1 MNEAKTPTMTTSNDI
16 SGDAQRPL
24 FADLDALLED
34 DLSPTGA
41 LASAEP
47 EAGPRLTLVHGDDE
61 DCEPAAESPAD
72 AQVESVEQEMLDDD
86 TTFAGEMPES
96 DEGEHCSIDDEDEH
110 GNIDDE
116 DEEEYEPAG
125 MMGVEDD
132 LEAEEASQEEDL
144 SAYALNES
152 FVAEAE
158 SPATE
163 LSVMPESSEP
173 HGHEESAGLLELVSS
188 HCDGHSAGIDISIAS
203 EPPRSAAWTAAPDSA
218 VAAGAVCA
226 AAKVNTAPGRIGEG
240 KLIPSRLTW
249 KPRELFGGAAARRAD
264 PFKWEVMLTTACV
277 TAACGMVGIW
287 LLRSV
292 LA

>member
-1 MNEAKTPTMTTSNDI
+1 MNEAKPPTVTTKNNL

-24 FADLDALLED
+24 FADLDALLEE
-34 DLSPTGA
+34 DLSTAGA
-41 LASAEP
+41 SSSSESDAS
-47 EAGPRLTLVHGDDE
+47 PRLTLVHGDDDDE
-61 DCEPAAESPAD
+61 CDATAESP
-72 AQVESVEQEMLDDD
+72 VEAEAEAIEQEMPDDD
-86 TTFAGEMPES
+86 TTFTGEMPET
-96 DEGEHCSIDDEDEH
+96 DKDDH
-110 GNIDDE
+110 SNVGE
-116 DEEEYEPAG
+116 DEEEHEPAG
-125 MMGVEDD
+125 VMGVQADP
-132 LEAEEASQEEDL
+132 EAAEASQDDAL

-152 FVAEAE
+152 FAAEAE
-158 SPATE
+158 PPAVE
-163 LSVMPESSEP
+163 LSAMAEPGEP

-188 HCDGHSAGIDISIAS
+188 HCDGHSAGIDISIAN
-203 EPPRSAAWTAAPDSA
+203 EPSRFAAWTAAMEPA
-218 VAAGAVCA
+218 VSTGGVGA
-226 AAKVNTAPGRIGEG
+226 AAKVSTAPGRIGEG

>member
-1 MNEAKTPTMTTSNDI
+1 MNEAKTPTITTKNDI

-47 EAGPRLTLVHGDDE
+47 EAGPRLTLVHCDDDE
-61 DCEPAAESPAD
+61 FEPAAESPAD

-86 TTFAGEMPES
+86 TAFAGEMPEA
-96 DEGEHCSIDDEDEH
+96 DEADH
-110 GNIDDE
+110 NNVDE
-116 DEEEYEPAG
+116 DEEDDEPAG
-125 MMGVEDD
+125 MMGVDGD
-132 LEAEEASQEEDL
+132 AVATEASQVEDL

-152 FVAEAE
+152 FAVESESPTAEESALAEAG
-158 SPATE
+158 
-163 LSVMPESSEP
+163 EP

-188 HCDGHSAGIDISIAS
+188 HCDGHSAGIDISIAC
-203 EPPRSAAWTAAPDSA
+203 EPQRPVAWTGATESTVATGA
-218 VAAGAVCA
+218 VAA
-226 AAKVNTAPGRIGEG
+226 AAKVSAAPGRIGEG